1 MFNWSVDFWK
11 CLVTLHRIVCTAL
24 CIALLGCISGGGWRT
39 RGGGL
44 PSPPRRFDDGGSQMH
59 LPSCGPTWLAR
70 VSLDHNKDADHD
82 HGDDDGK
89 DEQWR
94 VFLCFCHN
102 ATLFHKRGIKQD
114 FNQYSNSLLNIS
126 LTLVWIELTRTS
138 IY

>member
-39 RGGGL
+39 GGGGRGAL

-82 HGDDDGK
+82 LDGDDDGK

-102 ATLFHKRGIKQD
+102 ATFSIKEEE
-114 FNQYSNSLLNIS
+114 NKILINIR
-126 LTLVWIELTRTS
+126 TL
-138 IY
+138 Y